1 VRTTAYTGIKN
12 YNVIKN
18 LLSGMPEKIDRAA
31 RIIQEHSGQFI
42 IFGDTVAMVDTIY
55 NRLQADG
62 VSAVRIHY
70 NLKQNSA
77 ARDQVIESLRSGQIR
92 VLIGAVAIS
101 EGLNLPDL
109 DNAIFVSIVQKT
121 TRIYIQRLGR
131 IMRPRPGKLATL
143 WILYAPGTVE
153 ERNLSNIMDLL
164 D

>member
-1 VRTTAYTGIKN
+1 
-12 YNVIKN
+12 
-18 LLSGMPEKIDRAA
+18 
-31 RIIQEHSGQFI
+31 
-42 IFGDTVAMVDTIY
+42 VAMVDTIY